1 MKWKISNDNIKENK
15 KVSKV
20 YVQSYLYKNYKLSRK
35 KKMSDSDLCD
45 NELSNLKNDE
55 NRSIEKTVE
64 IMKTLKM
71 YQFEPEQEFLET
83 DIDESDIKRFE
94 EEGNYDENTV

>member
-1 MKWKISNDNIKENK
+1 
-15 KVSKV
+15 
-20 YVQSYLYKNYKLSRK
+20 
-35 KKMSDSDLCD
+35 MSDSDLCD
-45 NELSNLKNDE
+45 NELSNFKNDD

-83 DIDESDIKRFE
+83 DIDESGIKRFE

>member
-1 MKWKISNDNIKENK
+1 
-15 KVSKV
+15 
-20 YVQSYLYKNYKLSRK
+20 
-35 KKMSDSDLCD
+35 MSDSDLCD

>member
-1 MKWKISNDNIKENK
+1 
-15 KVSKV
+15 
-20 YVQSYLYKNYKLSRK
+20 
-35 KKMSDSDLCD
+35 MSDSDLCD

-71 YQFEPEQEFLET
+71 YQFELEQEFLET

>member
-1 MKWKISNDNIKENK
+1 
-15 KVSKV
+15 
-20 YVQSYLYKNYKLSRK
+20 
-35 KKMSDSDLCD
+35 MSDSDLCD

-71 YQFEPEQEFLET
+71 YQFEPEQKFLET

>member
-1 MKWKISNDNIKENK
+1 
-15 KVSKV
+15 
-20 YVQSYLYKNYKLSRK
+20 
-35 KKMSDSDLCD
+35 MSDSDLCD
-45 NELSNLKNDE
+45 NELSNFKNDD

>member
-20 YVQSYLYKNYKLSRK
+20 YVQNYLYKNYKLSRK

-45 NELSNLKNDE
+45 NELSNFKNDD

-71 YQFEPEQEFLET
+71 YQFEPEEEFSET
-83 DIDESDIKRFE
+83 DIDESDTKRFE
-94 EEGNYDENTV
+94 GEGSYDENTV

>member
-1 MKWKISNDNIKENK
+1 MP
-15 KVSKV
+15 
-20 YVQSYLYKNYKLSRK
+20 
-35 KKMSDSDLCD
+35 DSDLCD

>member
-1 MKWKISNDNIKENK
+1 
-15 KVSKV
+15 
-20 YVQSYLYKNYKLSRK
+20 
-35 KKMSDSDLCD
+35 MSDSDLCD

-71 YQFEPEQEFLET
+71 YQFEPEQEFLEA